1 MDIKGFMLSEIS
13 QMEKGKYDFTH
24 MWNKKK
30 NKKDKHIDTEN
41 RVVGSGKH
49 IYRPIATGSNIAHYS
64 TG

>member
-1 MDIKGFMLSEIS
+1 
-13 QMEKGKYDFTH
+13 MEKGKYDFTH

-41 RVVGSGKH
+41 RVVGDGKH